1 MADATTIE
9 NGAGGG
15 KSRFVTIGGVAA
27 LAALVYGGYRLYMAR
42 QPYEWSG
49 TVEARTITVGSRAGG
64 RIAKI
69 LVREGDRVK
78 GGQPLIELE
87 PGDIMAQQLQAQGSL
102 DQAQANLD
110 KLVKGARPE
119 EIEAASARAKTAT
132 AALAE
137 TKTGARREQILGAQ
151 ARLKAQAVAL
161 EKAELDAN
169 RYRQLFARGAAAR
182 AELDNTETAL
192 QSAIAT
198 RDALKQSLEELTN
211 GSRREDVDQAMAR
224 AAEARA
230 SERLIKAGSRVE
242 DIKAARGEVEAAQG
256 RLDAIK
262 TLVDELVIKAPRDA
276 RVESLDLRPGDLLAP
291 SAAAATLLEDDQL
304 YVRIYVPE
312 TLIGHLHPGEKV
324 PVTVDSFPDKSYQG
338 VVEHINS
345 VGEYSPRNLQTAD
358 ERADQ
363 VFATR
368 IGLRDGRDDLRAGM
382 AAFIKVPK

>member
-15 KSRFVTIGGVAA
+15 RSRFVTLGGVAA
-27 LAALVYGGYRLYMAR
+27 LAALVYGGYRLWQAR

-49 TVEARTITVGSRAGG
+49 TVEARTISVGSRTGG
-64 RIAKI
+64 RISKV
-69 LVREGDRVK
+69 LVREGERVK

-87 PGDIMAQQLQAQGSL
+87 PGDVYAQQLQAQGLL

-119 EIEAASARAKTAT
+119 EIEEASARAKTAT

-151 ARLKAQAVAL
+151 ARLKAQSVAL

-169 RYRQLFARGAAAR
+169 RYRQLYARGAAAR
-182 AELDNTETAL
+182 AELDNVESAL
-192 QSAIAT
+192 QSALAT

-211 GSRREDVDQAMAR
+211 GSRAEDVDQAMAR

-242 DIKAARGEVEAAQG
+242 DIKAAKGEVEAAQG
-256 RLDAIK
+256 KLDAIK
-262 TLVDELVIKAPRDA
+262 TMVDELVVKAPRDA
-276 RVESLDLRPGDLLAP
+276 SVESLDLRPGDLLMP
-291 SAAAATLLEDDQL
+291 NAAAATLLEDDQL

-312 TLIGHLHPGEKV
+312 TLIGHLHPGQEV
-324 PVTVDSFPDKSYQG
+324 PVTVDSFPGKQFAG
-338 VVEHINS
+338 VVEHINA

-368 IGLRDGRDDLRAGM
+368 VGLHSGRDELRAGM
-382 AAFIKVPK
+382 AAFIQVHK